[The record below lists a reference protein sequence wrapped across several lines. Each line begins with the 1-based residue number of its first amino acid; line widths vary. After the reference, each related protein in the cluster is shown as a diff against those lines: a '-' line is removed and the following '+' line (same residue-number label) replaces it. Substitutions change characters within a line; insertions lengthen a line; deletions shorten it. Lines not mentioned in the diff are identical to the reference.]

1 MSPIVASDAQPL
13 GAKPWRQ
20 STATV
25 YALFALAGALLVL
38 PSLFGPPM
46 LFDSFGISWVWADQ
60 FTAEIAR
67 GNLYPRWLPL
77 SNAGL
82 GSSAFY
88 YYPPLA
94 FYLAAAF
101 GLAGITTYGSVIG
114 AFGASF
120 ALSGITAWHWLKER
134 SAAHPVLGGLLFMA
148 APYHLFDFTRRGALA
163 ESLAIALIPL
173 VALGLRRIAQGRSP
187 LVAAIAYAAII
198 LAHLPLALLVSVL
211 LVAPYALCH
220 RHRLGAFAAA
230 AALGI
235 GLTAIYLL
243 PALLLEQY
251 RDGAMLYRIDYLQ
264 PSYWAFERADFFE
277 PFVAVVFM
285 IMGALAALA
294 AALWVARHDR
304 WALYG
309 LVILAICA
317 GLVPGFWSLP
327 LLPKV
332 QFPYRALPL
341 AEFALITALAGHRI
355 RPAALATLIPL
366 ALLSSTFVVQPQRS
380 GGTRLARLEQLHPD
394 VEDYLPKGVVAPG
407 KTDAKLDDVLK
418 GRLPPPQVP
427 GKVVEPKFY
436 FPAWSCGTVH
446 EPTKLLIRDPGCTPR
461 IVRTPEEKA
470 GAIVTLLSLLAAAA
484 LAFGGADA
492 TARARRS
499 LSGAWSRDRQAK
511 QPLQPLG

>member
-1 MSPIVASDAQPL
+1 MSPIATADAQPV
-13 GAKPWRQ
+13 GAGSWSR
-20 STATV
+20 STAAIH
-25 YALFALAGALLVL
+25 ALFVLAGALLVL
-38 PSLFGPPM
+38 PSLAGPPM

-67 GNLYPRWLPL
+67 GNPYPRWLPL

-101 GLAGITTYGSVIG
+101 GFAGFTTYGSVIA

-120 ALSGITAWHWLKER
+120 ALSGVAAWRWLKDR

-163 ESLAIALIPL
+163 ESLAIALLPL

-187 LVAAIAYAAII
+187 LLAAFAYSAMI

-211 LVAPYALCH
+211 LVAPYALLH
-220 RHRLGAFAAA
+220 RRRLAGFAAA
-230 AALGI
+230 VALGI
-235 GLTAIYLL
+235 GLAAIYLL
-243 PALLLEQY
+243 PALLLEPY

-264 PSYWAFERADFFE
+264 PGYWAYARADFLE
-277 PFVAVVFM
+277 PFVAVVFL
-285 IMGALAALA
+285 IMAALAALA
-294 AALWVARHDR
+294 VALWIATHDR
-304 WALYG
+304 WALYA
-309 LVILAICA
+309 LVVLAICA

-341 AEFALITALAGHRI
+341 AELALVTVLASGRI
-355 RPAALATLIPL
+355 RAGALATLIPI
-366 ALLSSTFVVQPQRS
+366 ALLSASFLFQPQRS
-380 GGTRLARLEQLHPD
+380 AGTQLARLQKLHPD
-394 VEDYLPKGVVAPG
+394 VEEYLPRGVVAPG
-407 KTDAKLDDVLK
+407 RIEARPNEVIE
-418 GRLPPPQVP
+418 GRLPPPKVP
-427 GKVVEPKFY
+427 GKIVEPKFY
-436 FPAWSCGTVH
+436 FPAWSCGTMH
-446 EPTKLLIRDPGCTPR
+446 EPTKLLVRDPGCTPR

-470 GAIVTLLSLLAAAA
+470 GAIVTLLSLLVACA
-484 LAFGGADA
+484 LALGRADA

-499 LSGAWSRDRQAK
+499 LSRAWPGDRKAK